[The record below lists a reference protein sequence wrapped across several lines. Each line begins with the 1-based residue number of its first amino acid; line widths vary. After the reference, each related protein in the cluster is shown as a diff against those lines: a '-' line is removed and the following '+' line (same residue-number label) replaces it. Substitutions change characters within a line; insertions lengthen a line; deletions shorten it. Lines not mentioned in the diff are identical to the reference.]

1 MAKITKYKPGSEVL
15 WELRSTFWPK
25 SNPTKFSI
33 IAYVYAERW
42 LSTSYFSEI
51 VTKVRANDIALDANN
66 KKFKMDVG
74 LLADLDE
81 TELRSKTLKGC
92 PNILFKHTPA
102 R

>member
-1 MAKITKYKPGSEVL
+1 MVVNK
-15 WELRSTFWPK
+15 
-25 SNPTKFSI
+25 
-33 IAYVYAERW
+33 
-42 LSTSYFSEI
+42 SYFSEI
-51 VTKVRANDIALDANN
+51 ITKVRANDIALDANS